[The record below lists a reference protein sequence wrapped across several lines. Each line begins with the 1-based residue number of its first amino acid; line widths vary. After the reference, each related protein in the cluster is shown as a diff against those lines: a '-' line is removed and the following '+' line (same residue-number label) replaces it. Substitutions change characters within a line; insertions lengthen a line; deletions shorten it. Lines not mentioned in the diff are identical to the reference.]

1 MLPTEQ
7 VGSIPRPTAL
17 IQGIQDFEARRI
29 SQAQLNE
36 LYLAAVQE
44 TISAL
49 GSHRFAVIT
58 DGEQAKHSFATYP
71 STLHI
76 LAPDGMPISFVDGHI
91 RNFPRIYRQR
101 RMRVPGATFQ
111 FTMQPC
117 SWQE

>member
-44 TISAL
+44 TIQRLEAT
-49 GSHRFAVIT
+49 GSPSSPMENR
-58 DGEQAKHSFATYP
+58 P
-71 STLHI
+71 ST
-76 LAPDGMPISFVDGHI
+76 AS
-91 RNFPRIYRQR
+91 PRIHLRCTFLL
-101 RMRVPGATFQ
+101 RMACRFRSLTDTFEISPE
-111 FTMQPC
+111 FIG
-117 SWQE
+117 SGE